1 MPTVS
6 SRDDAL
12 ALDASDPL
20 AHWRDEFVIPD
31 PDLVYL
37 DGNSLGRAP
46 RRTIRRVHDVMNG
59 DWADD
64 LILSWDHWVDLPGR
78 VGDRLAPVIGAEPGE
93 VTVHDST
100 TLNVFQLVHAAIALR
115 PGRSTIVVDS
125 GDFPTDRYVVDGI
138 ARSLGMRVREWGD
151 GLDEDV
157 AVAVRS
163 VVDYRSAELADVAA
177 DTAHARSVG
186 ALVVWDLS
194 HAAGAIEVDLHG
206 WGVELAIG
214 CSYKFLNG
222 GPGAPAW
229 SFVTRSLQPEISQPI
244 WGWFATRD
252 QFDMGPEF
260 DPQPDMRRLL
270 LGTPGILGLV
280 AAQEGFGLT
289 ADAGMPA
296 IAAKGSHLT
305 DVLLQ
310 ACDHFGLETV
320 TPRDAHRRGAHV
332 AVRHHDAQ
340 RLVRVLAREHKVVT
354 DFRQPDLIRL
364 GCSPL
369 TTRFSDVW
377 DGAEAV
383 ARVGA

>member
-6 SRDDAL
+6 CRDDAL
-12 ALDASDPL
+12 ALDAADPL
-20 AHWRDEFVIPD
+20 ARWRDEFVIPD

-46 RRTIRRVHDVMNG
+46 RRTIHRVHDVMNG
-59 DWADD
+59 EWADD

-78 VGDRLAPVIGAEPGE
+78 VGDRLAPVIGAESGE

-138 ARSLGMRVREWGD
+138 ARSLGMQVREWGD

-177 DTAHARSVG
+177 DTSHARSVG

-194 HAAGAIEVDLHG
+194 HAAGAIDVDLHG

-229 SFVTRSLQPEISQPI
+229 SFVTRSLQPEIRQPI

-296 IAAKGSHLT
+296 IAAKGRDLT

-340 RLVRVLAREHKVVT
+340 QLVRVLAREHKVVT

-369 TTRFSDVW
+369 TTRFIDVW